1 MDPKGGCFIGSWV
14 QGLQSGFGS
23 KSYKSG
29 DRHEGNYYEGKRSG
43 NGIYMWRNGDVY
55 SGEWEKGFF
64 DGKGSFTWAS
74 GTADSALLSTARQCE
89 SY

>member
-29 DRHEGNYYEGKRSG
+29 DRHEGNYHEGKRSG
-43 NGIYMWRNGDVY
+43 NGIYMWTNGDVY

-64 DGKGSFTWAS
+64 DSKGSFTWAS
-74 GTADSALLSTARQCE
+74 GTAELALLNIQTFTYS
-89 SY
+89 